1 MYSGRRRWLQGNER
15 LPVFKGGCSS
25 VGLGGSEAWVG
36 LEEVWVT
43 PARDRRARN
52 KNLTQNIMVEKLLA
66 DYCKDKDTKD
76 HSRAANGVLAF
87 RLFSERRY
95 LLIIRLQEECS
106 LSLQQQARRIDL
118 KYSAA
123 LSRT

>member
-43 PARDRRARN
+43 PARDRRART
-52 KNLTQNIMVEKLLA
+52 KNLTIMVEMLEE
-66 DYCKDKDTKD
+66 DHCKDEDKD
-76 HSRAANGVLAF
+76 HS
-87 RLFSERRY
+87 
-95 LLIIRLQEECS
+95 
-106 LSLQQQARRIDL
+106 
-118 KYSAA
+118 
-123 LSRT
+123 